1 MKIIIS
7 PAKKM
12 RYYENEYFKTS
23 KPLFLDEVAILVE
36 KLKSLSIDE
45 LQLLLKCS
53 RKLAIDAYNRYQ
65 NFSFT
70 SATVPA
76 ILCFNGMQYQSM
88 APNVFNN
95 DEINYVNQHLYILS
109 GLYGILRPFDEMCL
123 YRLDLENKLSIDQY
137 HNLYEFWN
145 SKIYAYLYQDN
156 DIVLNLTS
164 SEYRKVVAKYLKKEN
179 VFVDVFFYQEVNHKL
194 VEKIVYVKEARGAMV
209 RYLASNQV
217 QTLEDVTKFNLLGY
231 QYSKVHSSD
240 TKIVFIRKDEK
251 YVTNSHK
258 SPSVSLT

>member
-36 KLKSLSIDE
+36 KLKTLSIDE
-45 LQLLLKCS
+45 LQVLFKCS
-53 RKLAIDAYNRYQ
+53 RKIAIDAYNRYQ

-70 SATVPA
+70 TALTPA
-76 ILCFNGMQYQSM
+76 ILCFNGMQYQTM
-88 APNVFNN
+88 APNVFNK
-95 DEINYVNQHLYILS
+95 DEIDYVNEHLYILS
-109 GLYGILRPFDEMCL
+109 GLYGILRPFDEMNL
-123 YRLDLENKLSIDQY
+123 YRLDLENKLSFDHY
-137 HNLYEFWN
+137 SNLYEFWN

-164 SEYRKVVAKYLKKEN
+164 SEYRKMVAKYVKKEN

-194 VEKIVYVKEARGAMV
+194 VEKSIYVKEARGAMV

-217 QTLEDVTKFNLLGY
+217 QTLDDVTKFNLLGY
-231 QYSKVHSSD
+231 QYSKEHSSD
-240 TKIVFIRKDEK
+240 TKIVFIRKDGK
-251 YVTNSHK
+251 YVTNSDK
-258 SPSVSLT
+258 SPSVSIT